1 MLTGFKPDDWA
12 VDRLVGSSILSSSRH
27 FFLLNF
33 YFLNDLFFDFK
44 AQLANKF

>member
-27 FFLLNF
+27 FYFFNF
-33 YFLNDLFFDFK
+33 YFLNDFFDFK
-44 AQLANKF
+44 AQLASKF